1 MPRIL
6 AFLYGTASYAFFF
19 VTFLY
24 AVGFVAGIGVPRWI
38 DSGPVIPL
46 EEAIVIDLALL
57 GVFAVQHSVMARK
70 QFKAWWAQFVPR
82 QIERSTY
89 VLLATSALALLM
101 WQWRPIPALVWSIE
115 NPLLAHAL
123 TGVSL
128 LGWLLVLTSTFLIN
142 HFELFGLQ
150 QVAHNLRHKP
160 MPEAT
165 FRTPLFYRVVR
176 HPIYL
181 GFVIAFWVAPQ
192 MSVGHLVFAATTTA
206 YILIGIM
213 LEENDLVA
221 LFGDEYRRYKAR
233 VPMLVPGLRSGGE
246 PAPTPRSH
254 PRRSTT
260 PAE

>member
-1 MPRIL
+1 MSRIL
-6 AFLYGTASYAFFF
+6 ALIYGTASYAFFF

-24 AVGFVAGIGVPRWI
+24 AVGFVAGIGVPKSI
-38 DSGPVIPL
+38 DSGTVIPL
-46 EEAIVIDLALL
+46 EEAIIIDLALL
-57 GVFAVQHSVMARK
+57 ALFAIQHSVMARK
-70 QFKAWWAQFVPR
+70 QFKAWWTRYVPK
-82 QIERSTY
+82 QVERSTY

-101 WQWRPIPALVWSIE
+101 WQWRPIPAVVWSVQD
-115 NPLLAHAL
+115 PLVAHAL
-123 TGVSL
+123 IGVSL

-150 QVAHNLRHKP
+150 QVAHNLRNKP
-160 MPEAT
+160 MPEPT

-192 MSVGHLVFAATTTA
+192 MSVGHLVFAAATTI

-213 LEENDLVA
+213 LEEHDLIE

-233 VPMLVPGLRSGGE
+233 VPMLVPGLGGSSD
-246 PAPTPRSH
+246 PSATQQSR
-254 PRRSTT
+254 PRRSAT